1 MSQIKPT
8 SELEKTVELVL
19 QLNDVAHLFNAPRID
34 PLSPGPVEGLGISG
48 VEYLLN
54 QLHLDKTRQRADTL
68 TLHLPAEKA
77 SDVSVEQITSGLR
90 RYAGW
95 RIERERRELRNTNR
109 YGLKVAGFAIVM
121 LLICLALSSL
131 FASDLTEW
139 MSPLIRKTFEYG
151 FEIIGWVILWHP
163 IDVLVFAPVAMRA
176 RISALQTIA
185 SLNVVICADGPKA
198 TGSTFSEGCW
208 VQGYNSPG

>member
-1 MSQIKPT
+1 MSRIKRA
-8 SELEKTVELVL
+8 SEPEKTVELML
-19 QLNDVAHLFNAPRID
+19 PLNDMAHLFNAPGLA
-34 PLSPGPVEGLGISG
+34 PWSPGPLEALGISG
-48 VEYLLN
+48 VEYLLG
-54 QLHLDKTRQRADTL
+54 QLHLDKQRQRAGTL
-68 TLHLPAEKA
+68 TILLPTEKA
-77 SDVSVEQITSGLR
+77 SEVSIEQITGALR

-109 YGLKVAGFAIVM
+109 YGLKVTGFAIAM
-121 LLICLALSSL
+121 LVVCLALSSL

-139 MSPLIRKTFEYG
+139 MSPLIRKTCEYG

-185 SLNVVICADGPKA
+185 SVNVVI
-198 TGSTFSEGCW
+198 
-208 VQGYNSPG
+208 